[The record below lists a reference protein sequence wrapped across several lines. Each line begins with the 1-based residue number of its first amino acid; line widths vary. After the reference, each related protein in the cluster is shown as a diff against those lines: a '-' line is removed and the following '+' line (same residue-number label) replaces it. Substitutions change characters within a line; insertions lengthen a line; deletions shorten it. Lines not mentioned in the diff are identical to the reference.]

1 MREPELAGHPSID
14 SPRPEGAGGRAKFP
28 LSRVAFVASVV
39 VHAVAGYALTRH
51 EWPSAPPQ
59 ERPVADFFLF
69 EMPRPP
75 QAAPEPISVPEPVA
89 PVPEARE
96 QPQPE
101 PPAPAPRAA
110 EPVEPQVTVVAPIE
124 AEPPPLQPMPSNADL
139 AEARQRAAEEVIT
152 EGAAENEFLTFSI
165 DDVAPPRPEPEPK
178 PERSIF
184 DGGGGGSGPSVATV
198 GQQRTKFG
206 RKVAELCNALTGGF
220 AAVFQGFGLFS
231 ACASPDS
238 EPSGLFPEVRPA
250 YLDLMPEC
258 VDTRDTAPA
267 LALEAPFSTVKCRLV
282 KQEDP
287 GREP

>member
-1 MREPELAGHPSID
+1 MRELELAGHPSID
-14 SPRPEGAGGRAKFP
+14 SPRPIGAGGRAKFP
-28 LSRVAFVASVV
+28 LSRVAFVGSVV
-39 VHAVAGYALTRH
+39 AHAVAGYALSRH
-51 EWPSAPPQ
+51 EWPGAAPDA
-59 ERPVADFFLF
+59 RPVAEFFLF

-75 QAAPEPISVPEPVA
+75 QALPEPIPVPESA
-89 PVPEARE
+89 PLPEARE

-110 EPVEPQVTVVAPIE
+110 EPVEPQATVVAPPE
-124 AEPPPLQPMPSNADL
+124 VEPAPLPPMPSSADL
-139 AEARQRAAEEVIT
+139 AEARERAAEEVIT
-152 EGAAENEFLTFSI
+152 EGAAESEFLTFSM
-165 DDVAPPRPEPEPK
+165 DDVAPARPKPEPK

-184 DGGGGGSGPSVATV
+184 DGGGSSSGPSVATV

-220 AAVFQGFGLFS
+220 GASFLGFGLFS
-231 ACASPDS
+231 ACASPDG

-267 LALEAPFSTVKCRLV
+267 LALEAPFPTVKCRLV
-282 KQEDP
+282 KQVDP